1 MTKILKRSL
10 WQKVPEMPLLLC
22 ESEAFCAAHGDTGEK
37 RLFHE
42 VNFGRSLQAID
53 TEIEGPIATVQR
65 EKKEAA

>member
-1 MTKILKRSL
+1 
-10 WQKVPEMPLLLC
+10 MPLLLC